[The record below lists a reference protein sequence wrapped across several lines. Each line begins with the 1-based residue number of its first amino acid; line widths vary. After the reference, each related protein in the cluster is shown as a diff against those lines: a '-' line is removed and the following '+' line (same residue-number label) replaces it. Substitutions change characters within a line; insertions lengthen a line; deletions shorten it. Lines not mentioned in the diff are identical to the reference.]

1 MAEGKDLRDLTRAVN
16 GLSRVVKQLNR
27 SQEVLN
33 GNIRVLAQMI
43 EESKES
49 GSADEDQP

>member
-16 GLSRVVKQLNR
+16 GLSREVKKLNH
-27 SQEVLN
+27 SQEILN
-33 GNIRVLAQMI
+33 GNIRVLAQMM
-43 EESKES
+43 EENKES